1 MARPRKVNSHLPKY
15 VTVIHGAYWFRPPT
29 GPDGLKPKPI
39 RIGPQGEEHLVWKF
53 MLTLQDP
60 TPPSSS
66 PTMAECF
73 DRYQREVIPTLAPRT
88 QIDYARHVA
97 TLRKTFGHMR
107 PEELM
112 PKHIGQFLD
121 RPKGKIQANRQVA
134 VLSAVFS
141 KMVGRWYCA
150 EKNPCQHV
158 ERNPAGK
165 RTRYITDAEF
175 DAVKAIAPVR
185 VQVMMDLAL
194 LTGQRQGDL
203 LALPL
208 KNVSAEGILFKQG
221 KTGKRLLVGMSPSLQ
236 EVIDR
241 AAKLLP
247 QNLWG
252 NVVRTSQEGGRPYT
266 SEGFR
271 ALWQRVINKALRL
284 GVISERYTFHDIRAK
299 CVSDT
304 KNIQDA
310 FERAGHTSMA
320 MTRGTYD
327 RGIRKVTPLK

>member
-1 MARPRKVNSHLPKY
+1 MARPRKVNTHLPKY
-15 VTVIHGAYWFRPPT
+15 VTVIHGAYWYRPPT
-29 GPDGLKPKPI
+29 IDRVKQKPV
-39 RIGPQGEEHLVWKF
+39 RIGPQGQEHLVWKF
-53 MLTLQDP
+53 MLDLKDEPQGPVTTLAD
-60 TPPSSS
+60 
-66 PTMAECF
+66 CF
-73 DRYQREVIPTLAPRT
+73 DRYSREVLPTKAPRT

-107 PEELM
+107 PEEL
-112 PKHIGQFLD
+112 KKIDIGRFLD

-134 VLSAVFS
+134 VLSAIYA
-141 KMVGRWYCA
+141 KLVGKWYVC
-150 EKNPCQHV
+150 ENNPCIGV
-158 ERNPAGK
+158 ERNEAHK

-175 DAVKAIAPVR
+175 DAVRAIAPIR
-185 VQVMMDLAL
+185 VQIMMDLAL

-208 KNVSAEGILFKQG
+208 KNVSPEGILFKQG
-221 KTGKRLLVGMSPSLQ
+221 KTGKRLLVGISPSLQ
-236 EVIDR
+236 AVLDR

-252 NVVRTSQEGGRPYT
+252 TVVRTSKDGGRPYT

-271 ALWQRVINKALRL
+271 ALWQRVMDKAMRTR
-284 GVISERYTFHDIRAK
+284 VIEERFTFHDIRAK

-304 KNIQDA
+304 LNIQDA
-310 FERAGHTSMA
+310 FERAGHTNMA

-327 RGIRKVTPLK
+327 RGVRKVTPLK

>member
-1 MARPRKVNSHLPKY
+1 MARPRKLNTHLPKY
-15 VTVIHGAYWFRPPT
+15 VTVIHGAYWYRPPAI
-29 GPDGLKPKPI
+29 DGVKQKPV
-39 RIGPQGEEHLVWKF
+39 RIGPQGEEHLVWRF
-53 MLTLQDP
+53 MLTLKEPEATGPITLLRD
-60 TPPSSS
+60 
-66 PTMAECF
+66 CF
-73 DRYQREVIPTLAPRT
+73 DRYTREVLPTLAPRT

-97 TLRKTFGHMR
+97 TLKATFGHMR
-107 PEELM
+107 PEELQ
-112 PKHIGQFLD
+112 PRHIGQFLD

-134 VLSAVFS
+134 VLSAIFS
-141 KMVGRWYCA
+141 KMVGRWYVCD
-150 EKNPCQHV
+150 KNPCQHV

-175 DAVKAIAPVR
+175 DAVKAIAPIR
-185 VQVMMDLAL
+185 VQIMMDLAL

-208 KNVSAEGILFKQG
+208 KNVTAEGILFKQG
-221 KTGKRLLVGMSPSLQ
+221 KTGKRLLVGISPLLQ
-236 EVIDR
+236 EVLDR

-252 NVVRTSQEGGRPYT
+252 TVVRTSKAGGAPYT

-271 ALWQRVINKALRL
+271 ALWQRVMSKALRL